1 MLMINLNARQSNQ
14 FITEIHKAR
23 ESIAAGLH
31 GRMRVCVRRAASVL
45 TEAWMESN
53 NLESPF
59 SDVYRT
65 FSFLLTKFE
74 GHTEIQT
81 ILTHL
86 TTRVDEN
93 YQIPEPVDF
102 LNDVYRLAHLL
113 EIELP
118 EVE

>member
-1 MLMINLNARQSNQ
+1 MINLNARQSNQ
-14 FITEIHKAR
+14 FITEIRKAR
-23 ESIAAGLH
+23 ESRAAGLH

-53 NLESPF
+53 SMESPF

-74 GHTEIQT
+74 GNTEIQT

-102 LNDVYRLAHLL
+102 LDEVYRLAHLL

>member
-1 MLMINLNARQSNQ
+1 MLMINLNPRQSNQ
-14 FITEIHKAR
+14 FITEIRKAR
-23 ESIAAGLH
+23 ESLTSGLH
-31 GRMRVCVRRAASVL
+31 GRMRVCVRRAASIL
-45 TEAWMESN
+45 TEAWMESKGM
-53 NLESPF
+53 ESPF

-65 FSFLLTKFE
+65 FTFLLTKFE
-74 GHTEIQT
+74 GQTDIRT

-102 LNDVYRLAHLL
+102 LDEVYRLAHLL
-113 EIELP
+113 EINLP